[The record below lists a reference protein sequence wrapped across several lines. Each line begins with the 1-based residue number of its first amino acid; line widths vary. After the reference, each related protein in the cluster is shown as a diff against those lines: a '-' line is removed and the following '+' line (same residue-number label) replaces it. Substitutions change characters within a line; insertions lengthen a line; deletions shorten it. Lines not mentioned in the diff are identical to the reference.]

1 MHFNRSFCVVNMA
14 CYIILAIK
22 FITNV
27 ILLMKRSRKNRTGLW
42 LEENERDEIEH
53 IIDEMNPTKLQRED
67 IDPDESEDFQ
77 VNFLNINILF

>member
-1 MHFNRSFCVVNMA
+1 MLHNTSNKVYNQCDLTRV
-14 CYIILAIK
+14 
-22 FITNV
+22 
-27 ILLMKRSRKNRTGLW
+27 LMKRSRKNRTGLW